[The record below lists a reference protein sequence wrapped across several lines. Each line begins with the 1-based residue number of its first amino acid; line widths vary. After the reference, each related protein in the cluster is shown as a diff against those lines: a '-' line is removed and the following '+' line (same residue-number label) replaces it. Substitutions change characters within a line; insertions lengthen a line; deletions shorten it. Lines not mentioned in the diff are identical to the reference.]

1 MTANKLPPLR
11 LAGRL
16 FSLPGCH
23 HLITYRYYDCHHRYD
38 CMIASLRHWLCYE
51 LVGDG
56 CAYTFIY
63 FFFDFL
69 DLQPR
74 YKAQYLLDY
83 VCQQLDVVEKD
94 YFGLRY
100 VNHRK
105 QRKWFD
111 FTKSVANQM
120 RGNQTDAIRN
130 AIIMPSCIIHIHSL
144 VKCNQ

>member
-1 MTANKLPPLR
+1 MCL
-11 LAGRL
+11 
-16 FSLPGCH
+16 
-23 HLITYRYYDCHHRYD
+23 Y
-38 CMIASLRHWLCYE
+38 
-51 LVGDG
+51 
-56 CAYTFIY
+56 IY
-63 FFFDFL
+63 LFFFDFL